1 MKENIM
7 LTRFQVVLMAVAAGA
22 SAANLYYNQPILKEI
37 ASSMNVTESK
47 AGIISMLTQAGY
59 GLGLFFITPL
69 GDKVKR
75 KNLILILMTLLV
87 LTLLLMV
94 AAVNIIEVW
103 ILSILIGILSVS
115 VHVILP
121 MAASMDKVSRGKTL
135 GTIFSGILIG
145 ILAARL
151 IGGFVTEWLSWRY
164 VYGLSAIMILGIT
177 LLIKA
182 SLPEVRN
189 EYNGQYFQLLRS
201 SLMQI
206 KRFSLLRQTAL
217 TGSLLFGVFC
227 SLWTTLTFR
236 LSGPP
241 FNFHADT
248 ISLFG
253 LVAFGGALIAPGFGR
268 FSDRGNTSLSL
279 SLSIAMVISGLIL
292 IKLVPDSVAI
302 LAVAVLILNIGLPAN
317 QVTNMSIIYN
327 LDQSSNSRI
336 NTIYMTTYFI
346 GGAAGTSAGLLCWKL
361 GGWDWATWQMMIFSL
376 AALGIILKS
385 IRELEHNRIPA
396 DGLSVQKG

>member
-1 MKENIM
+1 MKGNTI

-22 SAANLYYNQPILKEI
+22 SAANLYYNQPILKEL
-37 ASSMNVTESK
+37 ATSFNVTENK

-69 GDKVKR
+69 GDKINR
-75 KNLILILMTLLV
+75 KNLILTLLSFLV

-94 AAVNIIEVW
+94 AAFNITEVW
-103 ILSILIGILSVS
+103 VLSILIGILSVS

-121 MAASMDKVSRGKTL
+121 MAASLDTVNRGKTL

-151 IGGFVTEWLSWRY
+151 IGGFVTEWLNWRY
-164 VYGLSAIMILGIT
+164 VYAFSALLILTIT
-177 LLIKA
+177 LLLKVN
-182 SLPEVRN
+182 LPDARN
-189 EYNGQYFQLLRS
+189 DYAGHYFQLLRS
-201 SLMQI
+201 SLLQI
-206 KRFSLLRQTAL
+206 KRFALLRQTAL
-217 TGSLLFGVFC
+217 AGGLLFGVFC

-241 FNFHADT
+241 FNFHPGT

-253 LVAFGGALIAPGFGR
+253 LLAFAGALIAPSFGKLA
-268 FSDRGNTSLSL
+268 DRGNTSQSL
-279 SLSIAMVISGLIL
+279 FLSITMIIAGMIL
-292 IKLVPDSVAI
+292 IKLVPDSVGM
-302 LAVAVLILNIGLPAN
+302 LAMAVLILNIGLPAN
-317 QVTNMSIIYN
+317 QVTNISIIYN

-346 GGAAGTSAGLLCWKL
+346 GGAIGTSAGLLCWKL
-361 GGWDWATWQMMIFSL
+361 GGWNWVTWQMMIFSL

-385 IRELEHNRIPA
+385 IRELGHNRIVA
-396 DGLSVQKG
+396 DGLYVQKG

>member
-1 MKENIM
+1 MNENIS

-22 SAANLYYNQPILKEI
+22 SAANLYYNQPILKEL
-37 ASSMNVTESK
+37 ATSFNVTENK
-47 AGIISMLTQAGY
+47 AGAISMLTQAGY

-69 GDKVKR
+69 GDKINR
-75 KNLILILMTLLV
+75 KKLILTLLTLLV
-87 LTLLLMV
+87 LTLILMV
-94 AAVNIIEVW
+94 AAFNITEVW
-103 ILSILIGILSVS
+103 VLSILIGILSVS

-121 MAASMDKVSRGKTL
+121 MAASLDTVNRGKTL

-164 VYGLSAIMILGIT
+164 VYGLSALLILSIT
-177 LLIKA
+177 LLIKVN
-182 SLPEVRN
+182 LPDVRN
-189 EYNGQYFQLLRS
+189 EYSGRYFQLLRS
-201 SLMQI
+201 ALIQI

-217 TGSLLFGVFC
+217 TGGLLFGVFC

-241 FNFHADT
+241 FNFHPDA

-253 LVAFGGALIAPGFGR
+253 LVALAGAVIAPSFGK
-268 FSDRGNTSLSL
+268 FSDRGNTTTSLL
-279 SLSIAMVISGLIL
+279 LSIAMVIAGLIL
-292 IKLVPDSVAI
+292 IKLVPDSVAT
-302 LAVAVLILNIGLPAN
+302 LALAVLILNVGLPAN
-317 QVTNMSIIYN
+317 QVTNISIIYN

-346 GGAAGTSAGLLCWKL
+346 GGAAGTSVGLLCWKL
-361 GGWDWATWQMMIFSL
+361 GGWDLATWQMMIFSL

-385 IRELEHNRIPA
+385 IRELEHNRVIA
-396 DGLSVQKG
+396 NRLTVQN